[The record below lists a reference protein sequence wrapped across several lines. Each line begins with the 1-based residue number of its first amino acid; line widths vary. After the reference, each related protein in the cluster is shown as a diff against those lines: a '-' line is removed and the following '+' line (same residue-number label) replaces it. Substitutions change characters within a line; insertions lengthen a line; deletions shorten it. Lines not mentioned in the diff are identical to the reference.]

1 MMFYL
6 IYRDIKEGYI
16 VSGSGTVLNQI
27 NGQDTN
33 TTLGK
38 DRKSL
43 DYLLSGEG
51 ALEELSLGVIDSGT
65 KIEAFRVLRVDEQT
79 LDEDYV
85 KKVADA
91 LGFSQEQ
98 YDDFARVNLN
108 KVRMDYD
115 VESDGKT
122 SFKSRLDLSMLD
134 NILIKDLPEIIKEK
148 LLSILRLQKQRTR
161 RKKKK
166 QIATSMNDPDSVEG
180 NYAQS
185 ENTSE
190 SFYIQGFDDE
200 DTEHDSNLIENG
212 IRASVKVNR
221 MRKENSGKQGRGQRT
236 GEGLGNMSEQETRK
250 YNFYSMVVIGRLRLR
265 LSLGNNHGKWE

>member
-98 YDDFARVNLN
+98 YDDFARVNLK

-148 LLSILRLQKQRTR
+148 LLSILRLQKQRMR

-166 QIATSMNDPDSVEG
+166 QIATSMNSPDSVEG

-212 IRASVKVNR
+212 IRASVKMTR
-221 MRKENSGKQGRGQRT
+221 MKRENSGKQGRGQRT

>member
-27 NGQDTN
+27 NGQDNN

-43 DYLLSGEG
+43 GYLLSSEE

-148 LLSILRLQKQRTR
+148 LLSILRLQKQRMR

-166 QIATSMNDPDSVEG
+166 QIATSMNGPDSVEG
-180 NYAQS
+180 SYAQS

-221 MRKENSGKQGRGQRT
+221 MRRENSGKHGRGQRT

>member
-33 TTLGK
+33 TTLGE

-43 DYLLSGEG
+43 DYLLSSEE

-79 LDEDYV
+79 LDEDCV

-148 LLSILRLQKQRTR
+148 LLSILRLQKQRIR

-166 QIATSMNDPDSVEG
+166 QIATSMNGPDYVEG

-212 IRASVKVNR
+212 IRASVKMNR
-221 MRKENSGKQGRGQRT
+221 IRRENSGKQERGQRT

>member
-33 TTLGK
+33 TTLGE

-43 DYLLSGEG
+43 DYLLSSEE

-79 LDEDYV
+79 LDEDCV

-148 LLSILRLQKQRTR
+148 LLSILRLQKQRIR

-166 QIATSMNDPDSVEG
+166 QIATSMNGPDYVEG

-212 IRASVKVNR
+212 IRASVKMNR
-221 MRKENSGKQGRGQRT
+221 MRRENSGKQGRGQRT

>member
-33 TTLGK
+33 TTLGE

-43 DYLLSGEG
+43 DYLLSSEE

-148 LLSILRLQKQRTR
+148 LLSILRLQKQRMR

-166 QIATSMNDPDSVEG
+166 QIATSMNGPDSVEG

-212 IRASVKVNR
+212 IRASVKMNR
-221 MRKENSGKQGRGQRT
+221 IRRENSGEQGRGQRT
-236 GEGLGNMSEQETRK
+236 GEGLENMSEQETRK

-265 LSLGNNHGKWE
+265 LFLGNNHGKWE

>member
-43 DYLLSGEG
+43 DYLLSSEE

-65 KIEAFRVLRVDEQT
+65 KIEAFRVLRMDEQT

-148 LLSILRLQKQRTR
+148 LLSILRLQKQRMR

-166 QIATSMNDPDSVEG
+166 QIATSMNGPDSVEG

-221 MRKENSGKQGRGQRT
+221 MRRENSGKQGRGQRT

-265 LSLGNNHGKWE
+265 LSLRNNHGKWE

>member
-27 NGQDTN
+27 NGQDNN

-43 DYLLSGEG
+43 GYLLSSEE

-148 LLSILRLQKQRTR
+148 LLSILRLQKQRMR

-166 QIATSMNDPDSVEG
+166 QIATSMNGPDSVEG

-212 IRASVKVNR
+212 IRASVKMTR
-221 MRKENSGKQGRGQRT
+221 MRRENSGKQGRGQRT

-265 LSLGNNHGKWE
+265 LSLRNNHGKWE

>member
-33 TTLGK
+33 TTLGE

-43 DYLLSGEG
+43 DYLLSSEE

-79 LDEDYV
+79 LDDDYV

-148 LLSILRLQKQRTR
+148 LLSILRLQKQRMR

-166 QIATSMNDPDSVEG
+166 QMATSMNGPDSVEG

-212 IRASVKVNR
+212 IRASVKMNR
-221 MRKENSGKQGRGQRT
+221 IRRENSGKQGRGQRT

-265 LSLGNNHGKWE
+265 LSLGNSHGKWE

>member
-43 DYLLSGEG
+43 DYLLSSEE

-65 KIEAFRVLRVDEQT
+65 KIEAFRVLRMDEQT

-148 LLSILRLQKQRTR
+148 LLSILRLQKQRMR

-166 QIATSMNDPDSVEG
+166 QIATSMNGPDSVEG

-221 MRKENSGKQGRGQRT
+221 MRRENSGKQGRGQRT

>member
-27 NGQDTN
+27 NGQDNN
-33 TTLGK
+33 TTVGK

-43 DYLLSGEG
+43 GYLLSSEE

-65 KIEAFRVLRVDEQT
+65 KIEAFRVLRMDEQT

-148 LLSILRLQKQRTR
+148 LLSILRLQKQRMR

-166 QIATSMNDPDSVEG
+166 QIATSMNGPDSVEG

-212 IRASVKVNR
+212 IRASVKMTR
-221 MRKENSGKQGRGQRT
+221 MRRENSGKQGRGQRT

-265 LSLGNNHGKWE
+265 LSLRNNHGKWE

>member
-33 TTLGK
+33 TTLGE

-43 DYLLSGEG
+43 DYLLSSEE

-148 LLSILRLQKQRTR
+148 LLSILRLQKQRMR

-166 QIATSMNDPDSVEG
+166 QIATSMNGPDSVEG

-212 IRASVKVNR
+212 IRASVKMNR
-221 MRKENSGKQGRGQRT
+221 IRRENSGEQGRGQRT

-265 LSLGNNHGKWE
+265 LFLGNNHGKWE

>member
-148 LLSILRLQKQRTR
+148 LLSILRLQKQRMR

-166 QIATSMNDPDSVEG
+166 QIATSMNGPDSVEG

-221 MRKENSGKQGRGQRT
+221 MRRENSGKHGRGQRT

>member
-1 MMFYL
+1 
-6 IYRDIKEGYI
+6 
-16 VSGSGTVLNQI
+16 
-27 NGQDTN
+27 
-33 TTLGK
+33 
-38 DRKSL
+38 
-43 DYLLSGEG
+43 
-51 ALEELSLGVIDSGT
+51 
-65 KIEAFRVLRVDEQT
+65 
-79 LDEDYV
+79 
-85 KKVADA
+85 
-91 LGFSQEQ
+91 
-98 YDDFARVNLN
+98 
-108 KVRMDYD
+108 MDYD

-148 LLSILRLQKQRTR
+148 LLSILRLQKQRMR

-166 QIATSMNDPDSVEG
+166 QIATSMNGPDSVEG

-212 IRASVKVNR
+212 IRASVKMTR
-221 MRKENSGKQGRGQRT
+221 MRRENSGKQGRGQRT

>member
-33 TTLGK
+33 TTLGE

-43 DYLLSGEG
+43 DYLLSSEE

-148 LLSILRLQKQRTR
+148 LLSILRLQKQRMR

-166 QIATSMNDPDSVEG
+166 QIATSMNGPDSVEG

-212 IRASVKVNR
+212 IRASVKMTR
-221 MRKENSGKQGRGQRT
+221 MRRENSGKQGRGQRT

-265 LSLGNNHGKWE
+265 LSLRNNHGKWE

>member
-1 MMFYL
+1 M
-6 IYRDIKEGYI
+6 
-16 VSGSGTVLNQI
+16 
-27 NGQDTN
+27 
-33 TTLGK
+33 
-38 DRKSL
+38 
-43 DYLLSGEG
+43 LSSEE

-148 LLSILRLQKQRTR
+148 LLSILRLQKQRMR

-166 QIATSMNDPDSVEG
+166 QIATSMNGPDSVEG

-200 DTEHDSNLIENG
+200 DTEHDFNLIENG

-221 MRKENSGKQGRGQRT
+221 MRRENSGKHGRGQRT

>member
-43 DYLLSGEG
+43 DYLLSSEE

-148 LLSILRLQKQRTR
+148 LLSILRLQKQRMR

-166 QIATSMNDPDSVEG
+166 QIATSMNGPDSVEG

-221 MRKENSGKQGRGQRT
+221 MRRENSGKQGRGQRT

-250 YNFYSMVVIGRLRLR
+250 YNFYSMVVIERLRLR

>member
-27 NGQDTN
+27 NGQDNN

-43 DYLLSGEG
+43 GYLLSSEE

-79 LDEDYV
+79 LDEDFV

-148 LLSILRLQKQRTR
+148 LLSILRLQKKRMR

-166 QIATSMNDPDSVEG
+166 QIATSMNGPDSVEG

-265 LSLGNNHGKWE
+265 LSLGNKHGKWE

>member
-27 NGQDTN
+27 NGQDNN
-33 TTLGK
+33 TTVGK

-43 DYLLSGEG
+43 GYLLSSEE

-148 LLSILRLQKQRTR
+148 LLSILRLQKQRMR

-166 QIATSMNDPDSVEG
+166 QIATSMNGPDSVEG

-212 IRASVKVNR
+212 IRASVKMTR
-221 MRKENSGKQGRGQRT
+221 MRRENSGKQGRGQRT

-265 LSLGNNHGKWE
+265 LSLRNNHGKWE

>member
-33 TTLGK
+33 TTLGE

-43 DYLLSGEG
+43 DYLLSSEE

-148 LLSILRLQKQRTR
+148 LLSILRLQKQRMR

-166 QIATSMNDPDSVEG
+166 QIATSMNGPDSVEG

-212 IRASVKVNR
+212 IRASVKMNR
-221 MRKENSGKQGRGQRT
+221 IRRENSGKQGRGQRT

-250 YNFYSMVVIGRLRLR
+250 YNFYSMVVIERLRLR